1 MNSYDV
7 IIIGGGPAGLYSAF
21 YSGLRNMKTKLIESQ
36 PFLGGKLNLYPEKMI
51 WDAGGQPP
59 ILCQDFKQQIIQQG
73 LTFEPTILLNT
84 KVDFIDQVGDIFC
97 ITTND
102 GEVHFSKSV
111 IMAVGGG
118 IITPQ
123 KLPLTDAEKFE
134 VTNLH
139 YTVKNLSRF
148 KEQRILISGG
158 GNSAIDWAVDLLP
171 LAKEMT
177 LIYRGDTMKAHEA
190 QVEKLKKAGVRFC
203 YETTISSLH
212 PDAANS
218 RIEKV
223 RLSDEE
229 IIEVDHVLIHHGYNQ
244 DASLSFAGQCT
255 PTLVHNYYYEADTA
269 GKTSVPGIFAAGDIA
284 SYDGKVNL
292 ILGAFQDAVN
302 AVNSAKQWIDPQSEK
317 HAMVSSHND
326 RFDEKNKQ
334 IIAGMLGMEKV

>member
-1 MNSYDV
+1 MNCYDV
-7 IIIGGGPAGLYSAF
+7 TIIGGGPAGLYSAF

-59 ILCQDFKQQIIQQG
+59 ILCQNFKQQIIQQG
-73 LTFEPTILLNT
+73 LTFEPTVLLDT
-84 KVDFIDQVGDIFC
+84 KVDFIDRIGDVFC
-97 ITTND
+97 ITTNN
-102 GEVHFSKSV
+102 GETHFSKSI

-148 KEQRILISGG
+148 QDQRLLISGG

-171 LAKEMT
+171 FAKEMT

-203 YETTISSLH
+203 YGTTIHSLH
-212 PDAANS
+212 PDGTNS

-223 RLSDEE
+223 RLSNEE
-229 IIEVDHVLIHHGYNQ
+229 IIDVDHVLIHHGYNQ
-244 DASLSFAGQCT
+244 DASLYFSERCT
-255 PTLVHNYYYEADTA
+255 PTLVHDYYYEANTA

-302 AVNSAKQWIDPQSEK
+302 AVNSAKQWIDPSSEK
-317 HAMVSSHND
+317 QAMVSSHND

-334 IIAGMLGMEKV
+334 IIANILGMEKV